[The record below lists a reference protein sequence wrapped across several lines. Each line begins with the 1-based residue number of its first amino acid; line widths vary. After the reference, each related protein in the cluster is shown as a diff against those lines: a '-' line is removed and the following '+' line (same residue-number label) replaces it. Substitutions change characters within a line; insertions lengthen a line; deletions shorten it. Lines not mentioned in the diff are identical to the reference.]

1 MSYIG
6 IDVGTSGCK
15 AAVME
20 ADGSVVASAR
30 REYAFVVPRP
40 GWAELDPAAIWRAVA
55 ETLAELAPAA
65 GAARSLAV
73 STIGEALVLTDGADR
88 VLHNAITYVD
98 CRCEGTLAEI
108 EAALPAR
115 ELHAVSG
122 VPLNQM
128 YSLNKVLWLRRHRPE
143 VLERTRKAF
152 LFVDYLGYL
161 LTGERLVDPASASR
175 TMLLDARSQRWSDRL
190 MRLFGV
196 DRNWFSPI
204 APPGSRV
211 GALLPAVARDTGLP
225 AGMTVTLGCHDHPCG
240 TLGSGT
246 IEVGDIF
253 LGVGSSESLSLVIP
267 PEGITDALLD
277 NKMAFE
283 PFFGDRYFISS
294 GQLTHGTSIRWF
306 VELFRREL
314 AELGTGAEES
324 LYALADRLC
333 APDAAALYFLPYMS
347 GVDPNDGDNDA
358 RGCFVGLDVTMD
370 KWRMYRAV
378 LEGLCFETRMRLDRL
393 AQGGARMG
401 VITAAGGGAK
411 SDLLMQMK
419 ADVMERPLRVLEGD
433 EACIKGLGMIC
444 AVAAGDYAGYA
455 EATARFIRHRR
466 EFRPGADYA
475 PRYRTYKIIHN
486 HIRALYRDLR

>member
-15 AAVME
+15 ASVME
-20 ADGSVVASAR
+20 PDGTVVATAR

-40 GWAELDPAAIWRAVA
+40 GWAELDPAAIWRAVV
-55 ETLAELAPAA
+55 ETLADLAPAA
-65 GAARSLAV
+65 AGARSLAV
-73 STIGEALVLTDGADR
+73 SSIGEAMVLTDGGDR

-98 CRCEGTLAEI
+98 SRSEETLAEI
-108 EAALPAR
+108 EALLPAR
-115 ELHAVSG
+115 ELHAISG

-128 YSLNKVLWLRRHRPE
+128 YSLNKILWFRRHRPE
-143 VLERTRKAF
+143 ILGKTRKAF

-161 LTGERLVDPASASR
+161 LTGERLVDAASASR
-175 TMLLDARSQRWSDRL
+175 TMLLDARSLTWSYRL
-190 MRLFGV
+190 LKLFGV
-196 DRNWFSPI
+196 DRDWFSPI
-204 APPGSRV
+204 AQPGARV
-211 GALLPAVARDTGLP
+211 GTLLPAVSRETGLP

-246 IEVGDIF
+246 VKVGDIF

-267 PEGITDALLD
+267 PEGITDTLLD
-277 NKMAFE
+277 NKLAFE
-283 PFFGDRYFISS
+283 PFFDGQYFISA

-314 AELGTGAEES
+314 EELGTCAGES
-324 LYALADRLC
+324 LYALADRMC
-333 APDAAALYFLPYMS
+333 PPDAASLYFLPYMS

-393 AQGGARMG
+393 AQGGARLG
-401 VITAAGGGAK
+401 IITAAGGGAG

-419 ADVMERPLRVLEGD
+419 ADVLERPLRVLEGG

-444 AVAAGDYAGYA
+444 AVAGGDYGDYA
-455 EATARFIRHRR
+455 EAAARFTRYRR
-466 EFRPGADYA
+466 EFLPAADYSA
-475 PRYRTYKIIHN
+475 RYRAYKTVHN
-486 HIRALYRDLR
+486 HIRALYRELR